1 MSHQQIDMPKTETV
15 SHIELT
21 GKGSEAGL
29 SSVSPEMSLR
39 EKRSVRTNDTA
50 NEEGAEADNKLRAS
64 LVRKFDVRLVPAM
77 FLAHLLFFLDKGNIA
92 LARINGLEQ
101 DLGLVGNQFNTSLAL
116 FFILNILFNI
126 PGNLAVRRV
135 GGAVWLPS
143 LIVAWGL
150 VTICSGFI
158 SNFIGLC
165 ITRVFL
171 GLTESSFLGGV
182 LIYLGFFYTADELI
196 LRVGLFYSSTALA
209 GFLGGLLAGG
219 LGQIR
224 VVGFN
229 GWPWIFFVEGS
240 LTVILGIVLFFF
252 LPHTPAD
259 AKFLSTAERSLA
271 LHRMSVQDRWHDQEQ
286 PFSARRESC
295 SAPSTQQE
303 APVSKDPLT
312 WATFKSAVFNVIT
325 LTIAVGAFFSI
336 EAIYSFAMFFPTIIF
351 AMGYQKLQA
360 SLMTAPPNLVALVF
374 TIAICLWS
382 QRSGKTA
389 LPLNVCSLIGVLGY
403 TLVLVGAKVGPPP
416 RFMNSSVQ
424 YTGSFLV
431 AMAVNG
437 TPPLALT
444 WLSINASPHY
454 VRAIALGFVL
464 SIGNTAAFLAA
475 FTYIKT
481 EAPQYVD
488 PLSLPHVD
496 PVTHPLQPLQLQ
508 TTTTILGKSSRQPIT
523 CAGRASVSSRERC
536 FLSQACMHEGEGPEI
551 MPGHGLLFFI
561 PGNPGLVDYYTDFFD
576 QLKARIGWADG
587 HIHVHGRDLFG
598 FRDDSH
604 EPFSKDNPPYDVERQ
619 VEAVFDHLAALRRT
633 DSPRTTPGVKGE
645 PYDYVILA
653 GHSVGSYI
661 ALEIFHRHMRN
672 PSRAPHLKL
681 HAGLLLFPTVTHM
694 AQSPSGKRLELIRTT
709 PLLDNAAHVVAQRFL
724 DLWPAWALR
733 WFVSN
738 VLGMG
743 ARAAE
748 VTMGFLKSRDG
759 VWQALHMGKDEMRVI
774 SEEKWDRELWEVEE
788 GDDDVKRTTPKFFFY
803 FGKKDHWVADHFRDH
818 FIRAREKH
826 IENGWAR
833 VEIDDK
839 GLPHAFCTTEKNSE
853 LIAEKVAEWLKELWD
868 GLAAES

>member
-1 MSHQQIDMPKTETV
+1 
-15 SHIELT
+15 
-21 GKGSEAGL
+21 
-29 SSVSPEMSLR
+29 
-39 EKRSVRTNDTA
+39 
-50 NEEGAEADNKLRAS
+50 
-64 LVRKFDVRLVPAM
+64 M

-158 SNFIGLC
+158 TNFIGLC

-196 LRVGLFYSSTALA
+196 LRVGLFYSSTAVA

-224 VVGFN
+224 VPGFD

-240 LTVILGIVLFFF
+240 LTVILGALLFLF

-259 AKFLSTAERSLA
+259 AKFLSPAERSLA
-271 LHRMSVQDRWHDQEQ
+271 LHRMSVQDRWHAQEQ
-286 PFSARRESC
+286 PFPARRESC
-295 SAPSTQQE
+295 SPSTQQE
-303 APVSKDPLT
+303 APESKDPLT
-312 WATFKSAVFNVIT
+312 WATVKSAIFNVIT

-336 EAIYSFAMFFPTIIF
+336 EAIYSFAMFFPTIIS

-374 TIAICLWS
+374 TIGICLWS

-403 TLVLVGAKVGPPP
+403 TLVLVGAKVGPAP
-416 RFMNSSVQ
+416 RFMNTSVQ

-481 EAPQYVD
+481 EGPQYIKGHSINLGCLFGLLVIGVGL
-488 PLSLPHVD
+488 PLYM
-496 PVTHPLQPLQLQ
+496 TRENQ
-508 TTTTILGKSSRQPIT
+508 R
-523 CAGRASVSSRERC
+523 RARGERDHRIAEDRRNA
-536 FLSQACMHEGEGPEI
+536 LSQEEHEFRLGWACIHEEEGPET
-551 MPGHGLLFFI
+551 MPGHGLLFII

-645 PYDYVILA
+645 PYDFVILA

-709 PLLDNAAHVVAQRFL
+709 PLLDGAAHVVARRFL
-724 DLWPAWALR
+724 NLWPAWALR

-748 VTMGFLKSRDG
+748 VTTRFLKSRDG

-853 LIAEKVAEWLKELWD
+853 LIAEKVAEWLRELWD